1 MVKFVIGLVMIA
13 LTIVLTVP
21 VMNELGRAIGGQSE
35 QPTAPS
41 LRSTVV
47 ESMDDW
53 LN

>member
-21 VMNELGRAIGGQSE
+21 VMKEMGGAIGGQKERPS
-35 QPTAPS
+35 APS
-41 LRSTVV
+41 LKKTVV